1 MGTLGRTMSW
11 DSSPVERTS
20 RAKWLDILKE
30 VGIIVGVYLV
40 YSLSRGTIDEKSAIA
55 FQHARDVIE
64 WETALGIFVELD
76 IQTFFLKSSFLT
88 DLVNGIY
95 TYAYYPALVGFAIWG
110 YWRHRK
116 KYKFVRTVFVVSA
129 VFAFIAFALYPC
141 APPRF
146 FDGVNGGEDL
156 GFVDTMAL
164 DGGAHYGSIAAF
176 YNPYAAMPSCHF
188 GWSLMVCVAIFWMTS
203 AWWGRLL
210 AASLPT
216 AQLIAIV
223 ATGNHFILD
232 AVGGVALLAV
242 SLGVVVLATRVVS
255 RVRSEGR
262 QLVPETGLKESPPY

>member
-1 MGTLGRTMSW
+1 MSCETA
-11 DSSPVERTS
+11 SVGQSS

-30 VGIIVGVYLV
+30 VGIILGVYLV
-40 YSLSRGTIDEKSAIA
+40 YSISRGAIDGKAALA

-64 WETALGIFVELD
+64 WEKALGIFVELD

-146 FDGVNGGEDL
+146 FDGVSGEDL

-188 GWSLMVCVAIFWMTS
+188 GWSLMVCVAIFWMTT

-210 AASLPT
+210 AVLLPT
-216 AQLIAIV
+216 GQLIAIV
-223 ATGNHFILD
+223 ATGNHFVLD
-232 AVGGVALLAV
+232 AVGGVALLVTA
-242 SLGVVVLATRVVS
+242 LGVTLLAMKLAS
-255 RVRSEGR
+255 RVRSEDR
-262 QLVPETGLKESPPY
+262 QVVPEPELEESPPY